1 MSIEIAKKVLEI
13 ESEAVKKLIDR
24 LDENF
29 PKAVDLVYEA
39 RGRIVVTGMG
49 KSGIIGKKIASTFAS
64 VGTPALFVHAAEGIH
79 GDLGMIVKDDLII
92 AISNSGETEEIITLV
107 PNLKRFGNK
116 LIGITGNIHS
126 TLAKESDIVLDVGVE
141 QEACSLGLV
150 PTASTTA
157 TLAMG
162 DALAMALVE
171 KRGFKKDDFAVFH
184 PGGSLGKK
192 LLLKV
197 KDLYHT
203 GNEIP
208 IVKEDALLKDV
219 IFEISS
225 KRLGV
230 TAVVNGSNQLAG
242 IVTDGDLR
250 RLMEKKIDN
259 DIFNAKASQ
268 FMSKNPKTIE
278 VDDLASKALRIMEE
292 FSITSILITDDN
304 SEPMGIIHLHDIL
317 KAGVV

>member
-1 MSIEIAKKVLEI
+1 MSIEIAKRVLEI
-13 ESEAVKKLIDR
+13 ESEAIKKLIDR

-29 PKAVDLVYEA
+29 SKAVDLVYEA
-39 RGRIVVTGMG
+39 KGRVVVTGMG

-107 PNLKRFGNK
+107 PSLKRFGNK
-116 LIGITGNIHS
+116 LIGLTGNIHS

-203 GNEIP
+203 GAEIP
-208 IVKEDALLKDV
+208 IVKEGALLKDV

-278 VDDLASKALRIMEE
+278 TDDLASKALRIMEE

-304 SEPMGIIHLHDIL
+304 REPVGIIHLHDIL

>member
-1 MSIEIAKKVLEI
+1 MSIEIAKRVLEI

-29 PKAVDLVYEA
+29 SKAVDLIYEA
-39 RGRIVVTGMG
+39 RGRVVVTGMG

-79 GDLGMIVKDDLII
+79 GDLGMIVRDDLII

-171 KRGFKKDDFAVFH
+171 KRGFKEDDFAVFH

-203 GNEIP
+203 GTEIP

-230 TAVVNGSNQLAG
+230 TAVVNGSGQLAG
-242 IVTDGDLR
+242 IITDGDLR
-250 RLMEKKIDN
+250 RLMEKKVNN
-259 DIFNAKASQ
+259 DIFNTKASQ

-278 VDDLASKALRIMEE
+278 TDDLASKALRIMEE
-292 FSITSILITDDN
+292 FSITSILITDN
-304 SEPMGIIHLHDIL
+304 NKKPVGIIHLHDIL